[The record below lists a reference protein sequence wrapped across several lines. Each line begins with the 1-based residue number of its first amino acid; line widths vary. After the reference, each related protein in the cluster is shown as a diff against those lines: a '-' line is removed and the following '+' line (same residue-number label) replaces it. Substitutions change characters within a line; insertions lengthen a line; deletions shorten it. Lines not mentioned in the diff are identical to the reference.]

1 MQTIILIAAIFLL
14 FFIIDKLLRKW
25 FKAEKAKFKDSPAK
39 EINRRGERVIFI
51 LALCCLPFV
60 VMSEAPAWLMWFL
73 IGSII
78 VQNFF
83 QAYMQ
88 WKYAR
93 EAREHLVTLSLIPVG
108 VAAMFAFAF
117 LIW

>member
-1 MQTIILIAAIFLL
+1 MQSIILIAAIFLL
-14 FFIIDKLLRKW
+14 FFILDKFLRKW
-25 FKAEKAKFKDSPAK
+25 FNAEKVEFTDSPAK
-39 EINRRGERVIFI
+39 EMNRWGERIIFI
-51 LALCCLPFV
+51 IALCCLPFV
-60 VMSEAPAWLMWFL
+60 VMSEAPSWLMWFL
-73 IGSII
+73 IGSIV
-78 VQNFF
+78 VQNCF

-108 VAAMFAFAF
+108 ALAMLAFAF